1 MSRSP
6 YPERLDLP
14 DFIAAFG
21 AVYEHSPWVAEA
33 AYPSLK
39 PGVAEVSMAEEM
51 GSVVDTASDKLKLE
65 LLRAHPDL
73 AGRLSL
79 AELTESSRS
88 EQTGAGLDRCTP
100 EELGEFQELNA
111 VYVEKF
117 GFPFIFAVKGFHR
130 TDILEAFRIRVRH
143 SREEEF
149 KTAIEQVHRIAQL
162 RLETIANDYRITST

>member
-6 YPERLDLP
+6 YPERLELR
-14 DFIAAFG
+14 DFVATFG
-21 AVYEHSPWVAEA
+21 AVYEHSPWVAEVV
-33 AYPSLK
+33 YPSLR
-39 PGVAEVSMAEEM
+39 PGIDAVSMAEQM
-51 GSVVDTASDKLKLE
+51 RSVVDTASDKLKLD
-65 LLRAHPDL
+65 LLCAHPDL

-111 VYVEKF
+111 AYIEKF
-117 GFPFIFAVKGFHR
+117 RFPFIFAVKGYHR
-130 TDILEAFRIRVRH
+130 TDILEAFRVRVNH

-149 KTAIEQVHRIAQL
+149 KTAIEQVHRIARL
-162 RLETIANDYRITST
+162 RLETIANEC

>member
-1 MSRSP
+1 V
-6 YPERLDLP
+6 
-14 DFIAAFG
+14 DFVAMFG

-33 AYPSLK
+33 VYLSLR
-39 PGVAEVSMAEEM
+39 PGVDAVSMAEQM
-51 GSVVDTASDKLKLE
+51 RSVVDTASDKLKLD
-65 LLRAHPDL
+65 LLCAHPDL

-111 VYVEKF
+111 AYIEKF
-117 GFPFIFAVKGFHR
+117 GFPFIFAVKGYHR
-130 TDILEAFRIRVRH
+130 TDILEAFRVRVGH

-149 KTAIEQVHRIAQL
+149 KTAIEQVHRIARL
-162 RLETIANDYRITST
+162 RLETIADEC